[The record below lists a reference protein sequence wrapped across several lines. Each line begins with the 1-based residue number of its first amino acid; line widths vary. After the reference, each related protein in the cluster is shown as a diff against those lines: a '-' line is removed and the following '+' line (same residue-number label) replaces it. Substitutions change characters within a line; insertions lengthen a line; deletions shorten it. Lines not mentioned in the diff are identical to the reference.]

1 MIGQTD
7 FTAPT
12 NELVHE
18 FENVL
23 TNGSKGLIVAPS
35 LGHQRPA
42 RYKIRE
48 TEVDQSEL
56 HHYLCQCHLGDDGQ
70 HDLFSLRWVWVLL
83 VFIEPSFQ
91 GSC

>member
-35 LGHQRPA
+35 LGH
-42 RYKIRE
+42 
-48 TEVDQSEL
+48 
-56 HHYLCQCHLGDDGQ
+56 
-70 HDLFSLRWVWVLL
+70 
-83 VFIEPSFQ
+83 
-91 GSC
+91 